1 MTMLYIHGA
10 TVLTP
15 DEWIEHAAVLVE
27 NGHIVQVEQCPTA
40 APPAGADVIDG
51 SGLLLAPGLIDL
63 QLNGAFG
70 DDFTAN
76 PHTIWSVAQQLPRY
90 GVTAFLP
97 TIITSPPTTVA
108 AAQQVLRER
117 PSDFRGTEPLGLH
130 LEGPFL
136 NPQKKGAHNPAYL
149 RDPDLDLVA
158 GWSLNTGVRLVTLA
172 PELPGAIDVIE
183 QLAAR
188 GVVVSAGHSM
198 ATYAEAQRGF
208 EAGVGYGTHLFNA
221 MSSLGHREP
230 ALPGALLSHADAVV
244 GLIPDGIHVHPALVQ
259 LIWQIKGPRGVNLVS
274 DAIAAL
280 GMPPGTYHLND
291 LEIVVTERESRLLNG
306 TIAGS
311 IVSLDEAVRNLVA
324 YTGCASEDAIT
335 TATSTPAD
343 VLHLGHE
350 RGRVQAGYRADL
362 VLLTPELEVT
372 TTIVGGNIVY
382 RNG

>member
-1 MTMLYIHGA
+1 MTLYIYGA

-15 DEWIEHAAVLVE
+15 DERIEHAAVVIE
-27 NGHIVQVEQCPTA
+27 HGRIAGVEQRVDA

-51 SGLLLAPGLIDL
+51 SGLLLAPGYIDL

-76 PHTIWSVAQQLPRY
+76 PHTIWNVARQLPRY

-97 TIITSPPTTVA
+97 TIITSPPDTIA
-108 AAQQVLRER
+108 AAQQVLGER
-117 PSDFRGTEPLGLH
+117 PPDFRGTEPLGLH

-136 NPQKKGAHNPAYL
+136 NGQKKGAHNPAYL
-149 RDPDLDLVA
+149 RAPDLDLIA
-158 GWSLNTGVRLVTLA
+158 DWSSNTGVRLVTLA
-172 PELPGAIDVIE
+172 PELPGALDVVR

-198 ATYAEAQRGF
+198 ATYDEAQRGF
-208 EAGVGYGTHLFNA
+208 EAGVRYGTHLFNA
-221 MSSLGHREP
+221 MPMLHHRDP
-230 ALPGALLSHADAVV
+230 ALPGALLSDSCAVI
-244 GLIPDGIHVHPALVQ
+244 GLIPDGIHVHPALIK
-259 LIWQIKGPRGVNLVS
+259 LIWQIKGRRGVNVVS

-280 GMPPGTYHLND
+280 AMPPGTYHLND
-291 LEIVVTERESRLLNG
+291 LEIIVTEHESRLPDG

-311 IVSLDEAVRNLVA
+311 IVSLDQAVRNVVA
-324 YTGCASEDAIT
+324 YTGCAPEDAIA

-350 RGRVQAGYRADL
+350 RGRVQTGYHADL
-362 VLLTPELEVT
+362 VLLTPELKVI

-382 RNG
+382 RSE